1 MHYSQLTAAYAP
13 VVDLEFDEYKTD
25 ENPPLVSNTSRI
37 SGLSLALWVAVLFIV
52 LGLGGGIL
60 IKQNI
65 GSKSMAPMS
74 CTNPVIRR
82 EWRDLSDVEKS
93 EYIDAVQC
101 LRSLPSRLGLNQ
113 TLYDDFPYVHSRN
126 GEASH
131 DTAAFLPWHRY
142 FIHVY
147 ERALREQCAYSGHL
161 TYWDWSLDWEDVTHA
176 PVWDTILGFGGD
188 GNEKDLESIH
198 GHCVTDGPFA
208 RLKVLYVEKFPYP
221 HCLSRGFAVGENL
234 TRFSAALEPTALEKL
249 LRTPDYA
256 TFNLG
261 VEDGPHLSIP
271 RSIHGDFSTVTAPAD
286 PVFFL
291 HHTQLDRLWWK
302 WQQVDAQ
309 ARLEDYSGKAAY
321 TSNSE
326 ASLRDPLP
334 LGDLAPDVR
343 IEDIMDTESELV
355 CYRY

>member
-1 MHYSQLTAAYAP
+1 MMHYSQLTAAYAP

-126 GEASH
+126 GEACES
-131 DTAAFLPWHRY
+131 
-142 FIHVY
+142 
-147 ERALREQCAYSGHL
+147 L
-161 TYWDWSLDWEDVTHA
+161 T
-176 PVWDTILGFGGD
+176 P
-188 GNEKDLESIH
+188 
-198 GHCVTDGPFA
+198 
-208 RLKVLYVEKFPYP
+208 RR
-221 HCLSRGFAVGENL
+221 SR
-234 TRFSAALEPTALEKL
+234 
-249 LRTPDYA
+249 
-256 TFNLG
+256 
-261 VEDGPHLSIP
+261 
-271 RSIHGDFSTVTAPAD
+271 
-286 PVFFL
+286 
-291 HHTQLDRLWWK
+291 
-302 WQQVDAQ
+302 
-309 ARLEDYSGKAAY
+309 
-321 TSNSE
+321 
-326 ASLRDPLP
+326 
-334 LGDLAPDVR
+334 
-343 IEDIMDTESELV
+343 
-355 CYRY
+355 CC